1 MPPPGRRDYPSAH
14 RDRPTGHRGGRQQQV
29 GRYRPIDVR
38 TLDQVDVLVTN
49 AGLAAEARRIISEH
63 VGQLIVAQP
72 LGYDADNKPRKV
84 TSL

>member
-1 MPPPGRRDYPSAH
+1 
-14 RDRPTGHRGGRQQQV
+14 V

-49 AGLAAEARRIISEH
+49 AGLDGEARGIITEQ

-72 LGYDADNKPRKV
+72 LDIEADNRPGKV
-84 TSL
+84 ASS